1 MKLYINPFWIAVALT
16 SCCLATTNSLLAQ
29 QLITPDGTL
38 STKVGSPDDLNFT
51 ITDGTRAGGNLF
63 HSFTQFSVP
72 AGGMAFFN
80 NATDIVNIIGR
91 VTGGTVSNID
101 GLIRANGTANLFL
114 LNPNGIV
121 FGAGA
126 RLDIGGSF
134 LASTASAVKFADGTE
149 FNAKEPSPLLTINVP
164 IGLQYNGAAAGIDVQ
179 GANLLVEQGNTLALV
194 GGQLTFNGGILEAEG
209 GSVILGAVAGTGTV
223 GLTQVNN
230 GLQLS
235 FSPEMQ
241 LANMSLT
248 NGTLINTSGSGG
260 GDIEIFGR
268 QIKLIDSR
276 VEANTLG
283 SSSGGNLNV
292 FASESVEITGNNA
305 GGTFSNGLFAENAG
319 SGASTNLMITT
330 GNLIVEGEAR
340 ISTAA
345 FGSGSGGNLTINAA
359 DSVKLIGID
368 PTDSSGTLFT
378 GLLTDAHDRGSA
390 GNLTINTGRLIVQDG
405 AQVTAATYGSG
416 KGGDLSVRASQD
428 VQLLGVTPS
437 DLLASGLYTAVQP
450 GATGNAGNI
459 TVDTR
464 QLVVRDGAQIF
475 TGTTGAGNGGNL
487 TVNASDSIELQ
498 GTSPIYSIAGG
509 LFSATDENSTGSAG
523 NLTVNTG
530 RLIIRDGA
538 LVLATTSGTGGVGAL
553 TVNATDF
560 VQLTGA
566 ASLDFSPSGIFASVR
581 NENNG
586 NRAGDIKI
594 NTGQLIIQGG
604 SQIGVNNQGQG
615 NGGSIDIQA
624 SKLVIDNANNP
635 NNDNPGGIKATTV
648 SGNGGNITLEAQDLL
663 LVRHGGA
670 IATDATAGTGNGG
683 NIQINTDIFTAL
695 ENSDSTAKAIVGQGG
710 NINITAQGIFL
721 SPNSDLNASS
731 QLGID
736 GQVNINTP
744 ATDPS
749 KGLVVL
755 PTQVVNVEG
764 LVAQGCSAG
773 RNIASQNPVRSR
785 SSSFIVTGR
794 GGLPPN
800 PSETLI
806 SDTVLSD
813 WGTAAVE
820 RVPQIRH
827 NPAESRS
834 DAARR
839 RLRHRT
845 TGEHRHAISNHPITR
860 RPDTI
865 VEAQGWMVN
874 KNGEVF
880 LTAQIPKATTDRPA
894 IAPGNCPIP

>member
-101 GLIRANGTANLFL
+101 GLIRANGTANVFL

-586 NRAGDIKI
+586 NPAGDIKI

-764 LVAQGCSAG
+764 LVSQGCSAG

-827 NPAESRS
+827 NPAQSRS

-845 TGEHRHAISNHPITR
+845 TGEHHHAISNHPITP

>member
-764 LVAQGCSAG
+764 LVSQGCSAG